1 MTYVFPDEGRRR
13 VVIEHVEPQV
23 DNGRFPI
30 KRTIGESVTVEADA
44 FADGHDRIQC
54 MLQYRSE
61 HQTAWHKVAMKPLG
75 NDRWQGTFQV
85 HDIGRYCYTVTAL
98 IDHFASWI
106 HDLKRRVDP
115 ADIDIALQM
124 GAELIEGAATRAQN
138 NDAEKLRSFVGLVRS
153 DENPQIRL
161 NAAMDG
167 ELAQLM
173 TRYADQSL
181 AAVYE
186 RELVVVVEPV
196 LARFSA
202 WYEAFPR
209 SCSEET
215 GRHGTFADCEARL
228 PYIAGM
234 GFDVLYLPPVHPIGL
249 TKRKGPNNSL
259 TAGKGD
265 PGSPWAIG
273 SKAGGHLSLHPELGT
288 LKAFRS
294 LITRAREHGLE
305 IAMDIAFQC
314 SPDHPYVE
322 EHPEWFRHRSD
333 GSVQYA
339 ENPPKIRGYLSL

>member
-1 MTYVFPDEGRRR
+1 
-13 VVIEHVEPQV
+13 
-23 DNGRFPI
+23 
-30 KRTIGESVTVEADA
+30 
-44 FADGHDRIQC
+44 
-54 MLQYRSE
+54 
-61 HQTAWHKVAMKPLG
+61 
-75 NDRWQGTFQV
+75 
-85 HDIGRYCYTVTAL
+85 
-98 IDHFASWI
+98 
-106 HDLKRRVDP
+106 
-115 ADIDIALQM
+115 M

-273 SKAGGHLSLHPELGT
+273 S
-288 LKAFRS
+288 
-294 LITRAREHGLE
+294 
-305 IAMDIAFQC
+305 
-314 SPDHPYVE
+314 
-322 EHPEWFRHRSD
+322 
-333 GSVQYA
+333 
-339 ENPPKIRGYLSL
+339 

>member
-1 MTYVFPDEGRRR
+1 MNIRQ
-13 VVIEHVEPQV
+13 H
-23 DNGRFPI
+23 
-30 KRTIGESVTVEADA
+30 
-44 FADGHDRIQC
+44 
-54 MLQYRSE
+54 
-61 HQTAWHKVAMKPLG
+61 AWHKVAMKLLG
-75 NDRWQGTFQV
+75 NDRWQGVIRV
-85 HDIGRYCYTVTAL
+85 HDIGRYCYTVIAL

-106 HDLKRRVDP
+106 HDLKRCVDS

-124 GAELIEGAATRAQN
+124 GAELIENAAARAQN
-138 NDAEKLRSFVGLVRS
+138 DDAELT
-153 DENPQIRL
+153 
-161 NAAMDG
+161 
-167 ELAQLM
+167 QLM

-202 WYEAFPR
+202 WYEVFPR

-259 TAGKGD
+259 LARKGD

-273 SKAGGHLSLHPELGT
+273 SKADGHLS
-288 LKAFRS
+288 AS
-294 LITRAREHGLE
+294 RAGNAEGVP
-305 IAMDIAFQC
+305 Q
-314 SPDHPYVE
+314 SDHPCARAWAGDC
-322 EHPEWFRHRSD
+322 H
-333 GSVQYA
+333 
-339 ENPPKIRGYLSL
+339 GYSIPLTGLLALLRAAKPVFGEGI